1 MVYDPKFDRRRK
13 NMEEKVYRT
22 MKSVGIGNLI
32 FGILIILFGLASGI
46 AVIVNGAKL
55 LARKSDLTF

>member
-1 MVYDPKFDRRRK
+1 MVWNPKFDRRRK

>member
-1 MVYDPKFDRRRK
+1 MVWDPKFDRRRK

-32 FGILIILFGLASGI
+32 FGILIILFGLAGGI

>member
-1 MVYDPKFDRRRK
+1 
-13 NMEEKVYRT
+13 MEEKVYKT

-32 FGILIILFGLASGI
+32 MGILIIVLGVATGVTI
-46 AVIVNGAKL
+46 IVNGAKL